1 MYGWA
6 TDANI
11 TQASIPGTP
20 VAPDATYPRKDIY
33 FIRVNDSSAGD
44 GSGLKSAPV
53 EYLAGTPNASPVAP
67 ALPARSFLVATVTVP
82 QAGAG
87 SPTVLVNP
95 ARFVAAGG
103 TLPVFSQAEQ
113 DALVPFDGFRVQ
125 RLDLAGRP
133 TYTHNGTSYITPI
146 ENIAFTPEAGYSFT
160 GSLTKVTGTTGSTAQ
175 LIGKITRNSGGDGPL
190 LGTTWARVMTT
201 FLPASVVPAA
211 GFPADCVA
219 NLSTGVMGDGNPN
232 IVAHVNVSLRSD
244 RNLWA
249 RLDAGSYTWPL
260 NGYLYVNIA
269 WPL

>member
-67 ALPARSFLVATVTVP
+67 ALPARSFLIATVTVP

-103 TLPVFSQAEQ
+103 IQPASQAERA
-113 DALVPFDGFRVQ
+113 ALSPYDGLTVR
-125 RLDLAGRP
+125 RTDLAGRP
-133 TYTHNGTSYITPI
+133 TETYNGTGWRSPVEAAAVVTDGEWAATGQVTRILSPDGRSMVSIGEEMSRTGGSFTMDTTYKTILTGFIPTGYQPLTVVTGW
-146 ENIAFTPEAGYSFT
+146 ALLTASDFTPR
-160 GSLTKVTGTTGSTAQ
+160 AQ
-175 LIGKITRNSGGDGPL
+175 VWWRVNTVGKL
-190 LGTTWARVMTT
+190 E
-201 FLPASVVPAA
+201 
-211 GFPADCVA
+211 
-219 NLSTGVMGDGNPN
+219 
-232 IVAHVNVSLRSD
+232 
-244 RNLWA
+244 A
-249 RLDAGSYTWPL
+249 RLDSGSTSL
-260 NGYLYVNIA
+260 NTGDRIYLSGNWTTA
-269 WPL
+269 